1 MTSLVAVGT
10 QFGDEGKGKII
21 DVLAE
26 EADLVVRFQGGSN
39 AGHTVVVGDK
49 VFKFH
54 LLPSGMIREKECIV
68 GNGVVVDPR
77 VLIDELNDLKSRG
90 YDTSKLRV
98 SDRAHVIMPYHRILD
113 ALEEILKGTLKAGTT
128 KRGIGPCY
136 QDKVARIGLRMI
148 DLVNE
153 EVLKEKLDVIVPIK
167 QKLIEAYGGTEQ
179 LSKEKLF
186 DEYSKYGEVLKGFVT
201 DTSVIIH
208 KAMEEGKKVF
218 FEGAQGTHLCIDH
231 GIYPYG
237 TSSNCVAAAAGSGAG
252 IGPRKID
259 HVMGVV
265 KAYTSRVGTGP
276 FPTELKDELGDKIRE
291 RGGEFGTTTG
301 RPRRMGWLDLVM
313 VRYSTRVNAF
323 DSIVITKIDVLGGLE
338 KIKICVAYD
347 YDGKT
352 LIDFPTDMGV
362 LEKCKPVYE
371 SFEGWDD
378 FSPEQYSQYPK
389 NISGSMQNL
398 KLYLDFIS
406 QECKVPIAIVSYGPE
421 RSETIDLRK

>member
-1 MTSLVAVGT
+1 MTALVAVGT

-21 DVLAE
+21 DVLSE

-39 AGHTVVVGDK
+39 AGHTVIVGEE

-54 LLPSGMIREKECIV
+54 LLPSGMVREKECII

-77 VLIDELNDLKSRG
+77 VLLDELSDLKSRDL
-90 YDTSKLRV
+90 DTSKLRV
-98 SDRAHVIMPYHRILD
+98 SDRAHIIMPYHRVQD

-148 DLVNE
+148 DLINRDA
-153 EVLKEKLDVIVPIK
+153 LKEKLDIIIPIK
-167 QKLIEAYGGTEQ
+167 QKLIDAYGGSEK
-179 LSKEKLF
+179 LSKDKLF
-186 DEYSKYGEVLKGFVT
+186 EEYSKYGQVLKDYVT
-201 DTSVIIH
+201 DTSVLIH
-208 KAMEEGKKVF
+208 NALEKGKKVF

-237 TSSNCVAAAAGSGAG
+237 TSSNCVAAAAGTGAG
-252 IGPRKID
+252 IGPRRID

-276 FPTELKDELGDKIRE
+276 FPTELKDALGDKIRE

-301 RPRRMGWLDLVM
+301 RPRRCGWLDLVM
-313 VRYSTRVNAF
+313 VKYSVRVNAL
-323 DSIVITKIDVLGGLE
+323 DSIAITKIDVLGGLDQL
-338 KIKICVAYD
+338 KICKAYD
-347 YDGKT
+347 YKGKK
-352 LIDFPTDMGV
+352 LENFPTDMGV
-362 LEKCKPVYE
+362 LEKCKPIYDTYK
-371 SFEGWDD
+371 GWDD
-378 FSPEQYSQYPK
+378 FSKEKYSKYPK
-389 NISGSMQNL
+389 DISGNMKNL
-398 KLYLDFIS
+398 KVYLDYIS
-406 QECKVPIAIVSYGPE
+406 KKCDVPIALVSYGPK